1 MMRGNIKMG
10 SHEFIRFPPYEI
22 RLTPSLLMLLGEI
35 QAELNQIAKIPIS
48 PQEQHRLKVLYF
60 ARAVHSTTAIEG
72 NTLSEDEVLQIVE
85 DIDSSTPSKNYD
97 EQEVR
102 NVIETL
108 NAIIQDLLDGNSAP
122 YSLTLLNSFHR
133 QLISETGT
141 PNCSDEEIGDL
152 RKHSVTV
159 GRYLGPP
166 ASECREFVTKL
177 CEWLNE
183 DTSIPAG
190 LERYD
195 LTWQIVRAIIAH
207 IYFAWIHPYCDG
219 NGRMA
224 RLIEFRLAFAAGVP
238 DFAAHLFSN
247 VYNRRRSKYVA
258 LLQES
263 HGEYSDG
270 KYSSCADIQS
280 FVEWALECYRHE
292 LHEQALYIYS
302 SQVTVIWHDYIFSS
316 FPEKLS
322 NAQRRRRRLALDLT
336 HPEFQEPVRIRDIR
350 TLSPAVAVAYADE
363 SDQTIR
369 NDLNVLMDMGLVQR
383 ADGGFRPNT
392 DILTGFF
399 AKSRDTDV

>member
-1 MMRGNIKMG
+1 MD
-10 SHEFIRFPPYEI
+10 SHSFIRFPPYELK
-22 RLTPSLLMLLGEI
+22 LTPALLMLLGEI

-48 PQEQHRLKVLYF
+48 PQEQHKLKTLYF

-72 NTLSEDEVLQIVE
+72 NTLSEDEVLRIIK
-85 DIDSSTPSKNYD
+85 DTDSSSTPANYD

-102 NVIETL
+102 NVIDAL
-108 NAIIQDLLDGNSAP
+108 NAIVQDVLGGNRAP
-122 YSLTLLNSFHR
+122 FSLELLNDFHR
-133 QLISETGT
+133 KLISDTGT
-141 PNCSDEEIGDL
+141 PNCGDGEIGNL

-166 ASECREFVTKL
+166 ANECRELVIKF

-183 DTSIPAG
+183 DASVPEG

-247 VYNRRRSKYVA
+247 VYNMRRSTYVA

-263 HGEYSDG
+263 HGDFSDG
-270 KYSSCADIQS
+270 AYSPYADIQS

-292 LHEQALYIYS
+292 LHEQSIFIYS
-302 SQVTVIWHDYIFSS
+302 SQVKVIWHDYIFSS

-336 HPEFQEPVRIRDIR
+336 HPEFMQPVRFRDIR
-350 TLSPAVAVAYADE
+350 SLSPAVAVAYADE
-363 SDQTIR
+363 RDQTIR
-369 NDLNVLMDMGLVQR
+369 NDLNVLINMGLVQR
-383 ADGGFRPNT
+383 ADGGYRQNT
-392 DILTGFF
+392 EVLTGFF
-399 AKSRDTDV
+399 AKARDSDE

>member
-1 MMRGNIKMG
+1 MG
-10 SHEFIRFPPYEI
+10 SHEFIRFPPYDI
-22 RLTPSLLMLLGEI
+22 KLTPSLLMRLGEI

-48 PQEQHRLKVLYF
+48 PQEQHRLKTLYF

-72 NTLSEDEVLQIVE
+72 NTLSEDEVLRIIE
-85 DIDSSTPSKNYD
+85 DLDSSSHSKNYD

-102 NVIETL
+102 NVIDTL
-108 NAIIQDLLDGNSAP
+108 NAIVQDVLDGDSAP
-122 YSLTLLNSFHR
+122 YSLALLNSFHR
-133 QLISETGT
+133 QLISDTGT
-141 PNCSDEEIGDL
+141 PNCSEAEIGEL
-152 RKHSVTV
+152 RRHSVTV

-166 ASECREFVTKL
+166 ANECRVLMAKL

-183 DTSIPAG
+183 DASIPEG

-195 LTWQIVRAIIAH
+195 LSWQIVRAIIAH

-247 VYNRRRSKYVA
+247 VYNRRRSRYVE
-258 LLQES
+258 LLQDS
-263 HGEYSDG
+263 HGDYLDGAYSPD
-270 KYSSCADIQS
+270 ADIQS
-280 FVEWALECYRHE
+280 FVEWALECYRHD
-292 LHEQALYIYS
+292 LHEQSLYIYG
-302 SQVTVIWHDYIFSS
+302 SQITVIWHDYIYSN

-336 HPEFQEPVRIRDIR
+336 HPEFLQPVRFRDIR
-350 TLSPAVAVAYADE
+350 NLSPAVAVAYADE
-363 SDQTIR
+363 RDQTIR
-369 NDLNVLMDMGLVQR
+369 NDLKVLIDMGLVQR
-383 ADGGFRPNT
+383 SDGGYRPNT

-399 AKSRDTDV
+399 AKSRDTDE

>member
-1 MMRGNIKMG
+1 MG

-22 RLTPSLLMLLGEI
+22 KLRPSLLMLLGEI

-48 PQEQHRLKVLYF
+48 PQEQHRLKILYF

-72 NTLSEDEVLQIVE
+72 NTLSEDEVLRIIE
-85 DIDSSTPSKNYD
+85 DVDSSSHSKNYE

-102 NVIETL
+102 NVVDAL
-108 NAIIQDLLDGNSAP
+108 NAIVQDVLDGDSAP

-133 QLISETGT
+133 QLVSSTGSPSCSEA
-141 PNCSDEEIGDL
+141 EIGEL
-152 RKHSVTV
+152 RRQSVTV

-166 ASECREFVTKL
+166 ANECRVLVAKL
-177 CEWLNE
+177 CKWLNE
-183 DTSIPAG
+183 GASIPEG

-195 LTWQIVRAIIAH
+195 LSWQIVRAIIAH

-224 RLIEFRLAFAAGVP
+224 RLIEFRLAFDAGVP

-263 HGEYSDG
+263 HGDYLDGAYSPD
-270 KYSSCADIQS
+270 ADIQS
-280 FVEWALECYRHE
+280 FVEWTLECYRHD
-292 LHEQALYIYS
+292 LHEQSLYIYS
-302 SQVTVIWHDYIFSS
+302 SQVTAIWHDYIFSS

-322 NAQRRRRRLALDLT
+322 NAQRRRRRLALDLA
-336 HPEFQEPVRIRDIR
+336 HPEFQQPVRIRDIR
-350 TLSPAVAVAYADE
+350 NLSPAVAVAYENE

-369 NDLNVLMDMGLVQR
+369 NDLKVLIDMGLVQR
-383 ADGGFRPNT
+383 ADGGYRPNT
-392 DILTGFF
+392 AILTGFF
-399 AKSRDTDV
+399 AKSRDTDQ

>member
-1 MMRGNIKMG
+1 
-10 SHEFIRFPPYEI
+10 
-22 RLTPSLLMLLGEI
+22 MLLGEI

-48 PQEQHRLKVLYF
+48 PQEQHRLKILYF

-72 NTLSEDEVLQIVE
+72 NTLSEDEVLRIIRDQ
-85 DIDSSTPSKNYD
+85 DPSSPSSNYD

-102 NVIETL
+102 NVIDAL
-108 NAIIQDLLDGNSAP
+108 NLIDQDILDGNSAS
-122 YSLTLLNSFHR
+122 YSLALLNGFHR
-133 QLISETGT
+133 QLISDTGT
-141 PNCSDEEIGDL
+141 PNCSDAEIGEL
-152 RKHSVTV
+152 RKQSVTV

-166 ASECREFVTKL
+166 VAECRDLLAKF

-183 DTSIPAG
+183 DTSIPEG
-190 LERYD
+190 LERYE
-195 LTWQIVRAIIAH
+195 LTWQIVRAIVAH

-247 VYNRRRSKYVA
+247 VYNRRRTKYVE
-258 LLQES
+258 LLQDS
-263 HGEYSDG
+263 HGDFLDGAYSQ
-270 KYSSCADIQS
+270 YADIQR
-280 FVEWALECYRHE
+280 FVEWALECYRHD
-292 LHEQALYIYS
+292 LHEQSLYIYS
-302 SQVTVIWHDYIFSS
+302 SQITVIWHDYIYSS

-336 HPEFQEPVRIRDIR
+336 HPEFQQPVQFRDIR
-350 TLSPAVAVAYADE
+350 NLSPAVAVAYVDE

-369 NDLNVLMDMGLVQR
+369 NDLRVLIDMGLVQR
-383 ADGGFRPNT
+383 AAGGYKPNT

-399 AKSRDTDV
+399 AKSRDAEE

>member
-1 MMRGNIKMG
+1 MD
-10 SHEFIRFPPYEI
+10 SHEFIRFPPYEVK
-22 RLTPSLLMLLGEI
+22 LTPSLLMLLGEI

-48 PQEQHRLKVLYF
+48 PQEQHRLKILYF

-72 NTLSEDEVLQIVE
+72 NTLSEDEVLRIIRDQ
-85 DIDSSTPSKNYD
+85 DPSSPSSNYD

-102 NVIETL
+102 NVIDAL
-108 NAIIQDLLDGNSAP
+108 NLIDQDILDGNSAS
-122 YSLTLLNSFHR
+122 YSLALLNGFHR
-133 QLISETGT
+133 QLISATGT
-141 PNCSDEEIGDL
+141 PNCSDTEIGEL
-152 RKHSVTV
+152 RKQSVTV

-166 ASECREFVTKL
+166 AAECRDLLAKF

-183 DTSIPAG
+183 DTSIPEG
-190 LERYD
+190 LERYE
-195 LTWQIVRAIIAH
+195 LTWQIVRAIVAH

-247 VYNRRRSKYVA
+247 VYNRRRTKYVE
-258 LLQES
+258 LLQDS
-263 HGEYSDG
+263 HGDFLDGAYSQ
-270 KYSSCADIQS
+270 YADIQR
-280 FVEWALECYRHE
+280 FVEWALECYRHD
-292 LHEQALYIYS
+292 LHEQSLYIYS
-302 SQVTVIWHDYIFSS
+302 SQITVIWHDYIYSS

-336 HPEFQEPVRIRDIR
+336 HPEFQQPVQFRDIR
-350 TLSPAVAVAYADE
+350 NLSPAVAVAYVDE

-369 NDLNVLMDMGLVQR
+369 NDLRVLIDMGLVQR
-383 ADGGFRPNT
+383 AAGGYKPNT

-399 AKSRDTDV
+399 ASVRAQED

>member
-1 MMRGNIKMG
+1 MD
-10 SHEFIRFPPYEI
+10 SHEFIRFPPYEVK
-22 RLTPSLLMLLGEI
+22 LTPSLLMLLGEI

-48 PQEQHRLKVLYF
+48 PQEQHRLKILYF

-72 NTLSEDEVLQIVE
+72 NTLSEDEVLRIIRDQ
-85 DIDSSTPSKNYD
+85 DPSSPSSNYD

-102 NVIETL
+102 NVIDAL
-108 NAIIQDLLDGNSAP
+108 NLIDQDILDGNSAS
-122 YSLTLLNSFHR
+122 YSLALLNGFHR
-133 QLISETGT
+133 QLISATGT
-141 PNCSDEEIGDL
+141 PNCSDTEIGEL
-152 RKHSVTV
+152 RKQSVTV

-166 ASECREFVTKL
+166 AAECRDLLAKF

-183 DTSIPAG
+183 DTSIPEG
-190 LERYD
+190 LERYE
-195 LTWQIVRAIIAH
+195 LTWQIVRAIVAH

-247 VYNRRRSKYVA
+247 VYNRRRTKYVE
-258 LLQES
+258 LLQDS
-263 HGEYSDG
+263 HGDFLDGAYSQ
-270 KYSSCADIQS
+270 YADIQR
-280 FVEWALECYRHE
+280 FVEWVLECYRHD
-292 LHEQALYIYS
+292 LHEQSLYIYS
-302 SQVTVIWHDYIFSS
+302 SQITVIWHDYIYSS

-336 HPEFQEPVRIRDIR
+336 HPEFQQPVQFRDIR
-350 TLSPAVAVAYADE
+350 NLSPAVAVAYVDE

-369 NDLNVLMDMGLVQR
+369 NDLRVLIDMGLVQR
-383 ADGGFRPNT
+383 AAGGYKPNT

-399 AKSRDTDV
+399 ASVRAQED

>member
-1 MMRGNIKMG
+1 MG
-10 SHEFIRFPPYEI
+10 SHEFIRFPPYDI
-22 RLTPSLLMLLGEI
+22 KLTPSLLMLLGEI

-48 PQEQHRLKVLYF
+48 PQEQHRLKILYF

-72 NTLSEDEVLQIVE
+72 NTLSEDEVLRIIE
-85 DIDSSTPSKNYD
+85 DLDSSSHSKNYD

-102 NVIETL
+102 NVIDTL
-108 NAIIQDLLDGNSAP
+108 NAIVQDVLEGDSAP
-122 YSLTLLNSFHR
+122 YSLALLNGFHR
-133 QLISETGT
+133 QLITNTGT
-141 PNCSDEEIGDL
+141 PNCSEAEIGEL
-152 RKHSVTV
+152 RRHSVTV

-166 ASECREFVTKL
+166 ANECRVLMAEL

-183 DTSIPAG
+183 DASIPEG

-195 LTWQIVRAIIAH
+195 LSWQIVRAIIAH

-247 VYNRRRSKYVA
+247 VYNRRRSRYVE
-258 LLQES
+258 LLQDS
-263 HGEYSDG
+263 HGDYLDGAYSPD
-270 KYSSCADIQS
+270 ADIQS
-280 FVEWALECYRHE
+280 FVEWALECYRHD
-292 LHEQALYIYS
+292 LHEQSLYIYS
-302 SQVTVIWHDYIFSS
+302 SQITVIWHDYIYSN

-336 HPEFQEPVRIRDIR
+336 HPEFQQPVRFRDIR
-350 TLSPAVAVAYADE
+350 SLSPAVAVAYSDE

-369 NDLNVLMDMGLVQR
+369 NDLRVLMDMGLVQR
-383 ADGGFRPNT
+383 AAGGYKPNT

-399 AKSRDTDV
+399 AKSRDTDE

>member
-1 MMRGNIKMG
+1 MG
-10 SHEFIRFPPYEI
+10 SHDFIRFPPYDI

-48 PQEQHRLKVLYF
+48 PQEQQRLKILYF

-72 NTLSEDEVLQIVE
+72 NTLSEHEVLRIIQE
-85 DIDSSTPSKNYD
+85 RDSSIPSKNYD

-102 NVIETL
+102 NVIDAL
-108 NAIIQDLLDGNSAP
+108 NAMVDDILRGDSAP
-122 YSLTLLNSFHR
+122 FSLTLLNSFHR
-133 QLISETGT
+133 QLVSNTGT
-141 PNCSDEEIGDL
+141 PNCGDEEIGEL
-152 RKHSVTV
+152 RRHSVTV

-166 ASECREFVTKL
+166 AEDCGELVDKF
-177 CEWLNE
+177 CDWLNE
-183 DTSIPAG
+183 DASIPEG
-190 LERYD
+190 LERYE
-195 LTWQIVRAIIAH
+195 LTWQIVRAIVAH

-258 LLQES
+258 LLQDS
-263 HGEYSDG
+263 HGDCSDG
-270 KYSSCADIQS
+270 AYSSVADIQS
-280 FVEWALECYRHE
+280 FVEWALECYRHD
-292 LHEQALYIYS
+292 LHEQSLYIYS
-302 SQVTVIWHDYIFSS
+302 SQVIVIWHDYIFSR

-336 HPEFQEPVRIRDIR
+336 HPENQDPVRIRDVR
-350 TLSPAVAVAYADE
+350 NLSPAVAVAYADA

-369 NDLNVLMDMGLVQR
+369 NDFNVLIGMSLVQKVE
-383 ADGGFRPNT
+383 GGYKPNT
-392 DILTGFF
+392 EILTGFF
-399 AKSRDTDV
+399 AKSRDKD